1 MTRFLTESDMY
12 KRHFCQKNAALYQC
26 SDNLISNLVKSQRL
40 VFCSINACSNTSHIT
55 KKTAGYDIELNR
67 MVRGVFDPL
76 YVVLQTGSYANL
88 FIGLLPNF
96 ILTCSH
102 KNGYLFKI
110 AKIRRF
116 IEFANFKLFF
126 LQICQ
131 MFQLLRSFL

>member
-40 VFCSINACSNTSHIT
+40 FFSINACSQTSHIT
-55 KKTAGYDIELNR
+55 KKTAGYNIELNR

-76 YVVLQTGSYANL
+76 CVVLQTGSYANY
-88 FIGLLPNF
+88 LLGYCL
-96 ILTCSH
+96 ILYSLVPI
-102 KNGYLFKI
+102 KNGYSFKI

-126 LQICQ
+126 LQICH